1 MSKSLIKKIL
11 LLGSIFIVFSFVVSK
26 ILDKTYL
33 NDFNR
38 TKLIGSNRYDS
49 IIKINRERWKTSK
62 EAVLVNIYSTSDA
75 TSTSPFAYAKDIP
88 MFFTEAFE
96 LDENIK
102 NEFKRLGVE
111 KLYLIGGIDSINEK
125 VEKRINNMGIKTE
138 RIFGKNSY
146 ETSLAIANELSKIV
160 DIKQLAVVNSIE
172 GRADGVAMASP
183 ASKNN
188 MPIISM
194 NKSGRS
200 QLVKF
205 IEEHNI
211 EKVYFIGNEEQFSQ
225 KFLDKI
231 DNSIR
236 INGKNRYDTNIKIIK
251 EFYNLDNI
259 NEIYMTK
266 GGKERNI
273 DLINTL
279 CLSTVAAK
287 QDIPIL
293 FNSSSLGK
301 EQKSFLKEINVKD
314 ITEVGFELVRP
325 KFINPT
331 TKKVGISLLIVGLWI
346 IGIRRINYSS

>member
-1 MSKSLIKKIL
+1 MSKSLFKKIL
-11 LLGSIFIVFSFVVSK
+11 LLGSILIACAFVTGK
-26 ILDKTYL
+26 ILDKNYL
-33 NDFNR
+33 KDYNR
-38 TKLIGSNRYDS
+38 NKIAGLNRYDS
-49 IIKINRERWKTSK
+49 MIKINRERWETSK

-75 TSTSPFAYAKDIP
+75 SSASPFAYAKDIP
-88 MFFTEAFE
+88 MFFTESFE
-96 LDENIK
+96 LNENIK
-102 NEFKRLGVE
+102 KEFKRLGLE
-111 KLYLIGGIDSINEK
+111 KIYLIGGIDSINEK
-125 VEKRINNMGIKTE
+125 VEKNIKKMGIETE
-138 RIFGKNSY
+138 RIFGKNAY
-146 ETSLAIANELSKIV
+146 ETSLALANKLSEIV
-160 DIKQLAVVNSIE
+160 DIKQLAVVNSSE

-200 QLVKF
+200 QLINF
-205 IEEHNI
+205 IKENNI

-225 KFLDKI
+225 KFLDNI
-231 DNSIR
+231 ENSIR

-259 NEIYMTK
+259 NKVYMTK
-266 GGKERNI
+266 DGRDRNI
-273 DLINTL
+273 DFINTL

-287 QDIPIL
+287 QDTPIL
-293 FNSSSLGK
+293 FNSQSLGK
-301 EQKSFLKEINVKD
+301 QQKAFLKEINVKN

-346 IGIRRINYSS
+346 VGIKRINYSS